1 MKPIF
6 IRKYDPAKA
15 RMAEDFVYDY
25 VEQGEKTEKQFI
37 KGADGGGRLHT
48 SKTHIKESRQFAINE
63 DRDSKL
69 E

>member
-37 KGADGGGRLHT
+37 KGTSDGGGRLHT
-48 SKTHIKESRQFAINE
+48 
-63 DRDSKL
+63 
-69 E
+69 